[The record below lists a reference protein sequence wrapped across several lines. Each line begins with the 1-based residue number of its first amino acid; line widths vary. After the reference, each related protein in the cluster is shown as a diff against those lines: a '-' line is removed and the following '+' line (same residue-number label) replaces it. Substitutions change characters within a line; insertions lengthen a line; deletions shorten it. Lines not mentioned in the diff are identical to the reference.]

1 MSWLYGSWIQALLQV
16 LRAWKGMW
24 IHHLIEYMLHSNIL
38 KPRADISTWKFKI
51 IFNFQVLLST
61 LGFSI
66 LYFQASLAINF
77 YIFLYHCDSSV
88 PYVNKSII
96 LLFIWT
102 VFFFFHFDFS
112 CDVPDARVLVL
123 WKEWRN
129 ASSARSVMVWDLKG
143 KGPHPM
149 SNNKKFS
156 VAYQRRWKEH
166 FWCFTCLVSKKVK
179 EIN

>member
-1 MSWLYGSWIQALLQV
+1 MSLLYFLQILIKLWLSFPAMSWLYGSWIQALLQV

-24 IHHLIEYMLHSNIL
+24 IHHLIGWNEYMLHSNIL

-102 VFFFFHFDFS
+102 VFFFFSFWFQLRCS
-112 CDVPDARVLVL
+112 RCQGSGLVEGME
-123 WKEWRN
+123 KREQCTICHG
-129 ASSARSVMVWDLKG
+129 MG
-143 KGPHPM
+143 
-149 SNNKKFS
+149 
-156 VAYQRRWKEH
+156 
-166 FWCFTCLVSKKVK
+166 SKR
-179 EIN
+179 

>member
-1 MSWLYGSWIQALLQV
+1 MSLLYFLQILITCKLWLSFPAMSWLYGSWIQALLQV

-102 VFFFFHFDFS
+102 VFFIFI
-112 CDVPDARVLVL
+112 LI
-123 WKEWRN
+123 
-129 ASSARSVMVWDLKG
+129 
-143 KGPHPM
+143 
-149 SNNKKFS
+149 S
-156 VAYQRRWKEH
+156 VAMFQMPG
-166 FWCFTCLVSKKVK
+166 FWSCGRNGETRAVHDLSWYG
-179 EIN
+179 I

>member
-1 MSWLYGSWIQALLQV
+1 MSLLYFLQILITCKLWLSFPAMSWLYGSWIQALLLV

-24 IHHLIEYMLHSNIL
+24 IHHLIGWNEYMLHSNIL

-102 VFFFFHFDFS
+102 VFFFFFILISVAMFQMPGFWS
-112 CDVPDARVLVL
+112 CG
-123 WKEWRN
+123 RN
-129 ASSARSVMVWDLKG
+129 AGTRAVHDLSWYG
-143 KGPHPM
+143 
-149 SNNKKFS
+149 
-156 VAYQRRWKEH
+156 
-166 FWCFTCLVSKKVK
+166 
-179 EIN
+179 I